1 MCVQKINVKRYQR
14 GMILIHSL
22 IFLTVV
28 CFWIK
33 REVYISKEYYETVSY
48 MEKIEKRLNIE
59 KIVFNYF
66 RINPESTAYTDYGN
80 HLTAEKIDDKIY
92 INTNGDIPYRL
103 EYGIMKDESFK
114 LYITEE

>member
-1 MCVQKINVKRYQR
+1 MYVQKINVKRYQR

-33 REVYISKEYYETVSY
+33 REVSISKEYYETVSY

-59 KIVFNYF
+59 RTVFNFF
-66 RINPESTAYTDYGN
+66 RKNPESTAYEDSGN
-80 HLTAEKIDDKIY
+80 QVSAEKIEDKIY
-92 INTNGDIPYRL
+92 ININGVIPYRL
-103 EYGIMKDESFK
+103 EYAIMKDESFK